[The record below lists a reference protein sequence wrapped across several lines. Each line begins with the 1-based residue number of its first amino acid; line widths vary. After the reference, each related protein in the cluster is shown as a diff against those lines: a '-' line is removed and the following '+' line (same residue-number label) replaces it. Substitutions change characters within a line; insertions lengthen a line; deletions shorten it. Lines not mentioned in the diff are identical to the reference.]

1 LSRLHNLRRRSYLVA
16 IIEHAVS
23 VPACATPHP
32 TKTPWGGIAVT
43 SDALIRRNQPL
54 VGHPSRNGFSRY
66 RVAAPPSQEVERS
79 NRRISMAMGIL
90 MCGRDIDE
98 DQAFS
103 YLRRVSQESNRK
115 LRDVAEDVIQYRRL
129 PPRTVHADIL
139 PF

>member
-1 LSRLHNLRRRSYLVA
+1 
-16 IIEHAVS
+16 VS
-23 VPACATPHP
+23 APACATPHP